1 MSQVK
6 KKGAGPRG
14 KKAGGKGP
22 ADDKGEDIL
31 QAVILADSFQDR
43 FKPLTTDRPRCL
55 LPLANTPLI
64 EYTLEY
70 LAMNGVQEVYLYC
83 SAFADQIEAYLAVS
97 PRWSST
103 SKANPFQSLDIIRV
117 AQASSLGDF
126 LRDLDKRGII
136 AGDFVLVHG
145 DLVSNVPL
153 DPILARHR
161 ARREANRDAVMT
173 LVLREGSG
181 TDHHTRAHGIE
192 PLFVLDAASGRCLQ
206 YDEMTPL
213 HHRADRF
220 LDIDPAFLEKNADI
234 TIRADLID
242 CSIDICTPDVLAL
255 WTESFDCELPRKN
268 FLHNV
273 LKDWELNGKLIYTD
287 IITDMPSPIQLQTQQ
302 SSSSSSFSPSN
313 TFTGSYAA
321 RVNSLQMYDAVSRD
335 ILGRWT
341 YPMVPDTNLLPGH
354 SYASVRRRAG
364 RTVGAG
370 VGVSA
375 ERSVT
380 IDPSATVSRAVIG
393 LHTSIG
399 ANSIVLGSTIGRRC
413 CIGSNV
419 RIENCYLWDDVIIG
433 DNTVLTKSI
442 LASNVSI
449 GSGCVVPAGSVLSF
463 GVSVADKIQLTG
475 AAGSPVVLSALKSDG
490 SPAVNDAA
498 VVGPSG
504 KGAAYSYS
512 AHIEEED
519 DEDED
524 SDAVSAESLQRSL
537 IYSTTHLNLSTSSI
551 SSFESDGDFD
561 NDSDAVFDD
570 NEREGAASKS
580 DFLGASNAGGER
592 GQRPRLPSFAS
603 LDGTRFST
611 SDGLAGRFG
620 ASGPGGTSGSF
631 GADGVS
637 NVSSSFHTDA
647 VNGLLDALRDET
659 SGDFESARLEF
670 MGLRLSTDASDGA
683 VRRAVAASFA
693 RRACELAA
701 PVGTPGDQGQG
712 LDASKAAERAV
723 KSKTGAARFVRDVGV
738 GNGTADEQV
747 GFVLALQRTLVGMRI
762 REEKENG
769 STIEGLAAPGT
780 LLAALLQQLYDSDVL
795 DEDGILAWWADGRA
809 AEGGSGASGDSS
821 MAGARERCRV
831 LVEWL
836 ETASEDDSDEADDDE
851 ESDGESD

>member
-1 MSQVK
+1 MSQAN
-6 KKGAGPRG
+6 KKGAGARG

-22 ADDKGEDIL
+22 ADDKSEDVL

-43 FKPLTTDRPRCL
+43 FKPLTIDRPRCL

-83 SAFADQIEAYLAVS
+83 GAFADQVEGYLAAS
-97 PRWSST
+97 PRWSPT
-103 SKANPFQSLDIIRV
+103 SKTNPFQSLDIIRV

-145 DLVSNVPL
+145 DVVSNVPL

-173 LVLREGSG
+173 LVLREGGDSDASAG
-181 TDHHTRAHGIE
+181 SSNNDHHTRAHGIE
-192 PLFVLDAASGRCLQ
+192 PIFVLDAATGRCLQ

-213 HHRADRF
+213 DHGDDRY
-220 LDIDPAFLEKNADI
+220 LVIDPAFLEKNADI
-234 TIRADLID
+234 MIRSDLID

-273 LKDWELNGKLIYTD
+273 LKDWELNGKLIYTE
-287 IITDMPSPIQLQTQQ
+287 IVTDQPHTSGVGSTA
-302 SSSSSSFSPSN
+302 
-313 TFTGSYAA
+313 GSYAA

-335 ILGRWT
+335 ILSRWT

-354 SYASVRRRAG
+354 SYATLRRRPGAG
-364 RTVGAG
+364 RGGAG

-380 IDPSATVSRAVIG
+380 IDHTASVSRAAIG
-393 LHTSIG
+393 LYTTIG
-399 ANSIVLGSTIGRRC
+399 ANSVVSGSTIGRRC
-413 CIGSNV
+413 RIGNNV
-419 RIENCYLWDDVIIG
+419 RIENCYLWDDVVIG
-433 DNTVLTKSI
+433 DNTVVTRSI
-442 LASNVSI
+442 LASNVHV
-449 GSGCVVPAGSVLSF
+449 GSDSVVPAGSVLSF
-463 GVSVADKIQLTG
+463 GVAVADKVQLNAT
-475 AAGSPVVLSALKSDG
+475 AGNPVVLSVSKSNG
-490 SPAVNDAA
+490 SAVADDAA
-498 VVGPSG
+498 VVGAGG
-504 KGAAYSYS
+504 KGATY
-512 AHIEEED
+512 HHTTDDD
-519 DEDED
+519 DEDDED
-524 SDAVSAESLQRSL
+524 SDAITAESLQRSL
-537 IYSTTHLNLSTSSI
+537 IYSTAHLNLSTSSI
-551 SSFESDGDFD
+551 SSFESDGEYDD
-561 NDSDAVFDD
+561 EDAVFDD
-570 NEREGAASKS
+570 DDEEAGAEGGKS
-580 DFLGASNAGGER
+580 SGFLSASNAGGER
-592 GQRPRLPSFAS
+592 GSRSRLPSFAS
-603 LDGTRFST
+603 LDGSRFST
-611 SDGLAGRFG
+611 SDGLAGRF
-620 ASGPGGTSGSF
+620 ASGAGGATGLI

-637 NVSSSFHTDA
+637 TVSSSFHTDA
-647 VNGLLDALRDET
+647 VNGLLDALRDDA

-683 VRRAVAASFA
+683 VRRAVAAAFA

-701 PVGTPGDQGQG
+701 PVDTPGEQGQG

-723 KSKTGAARFVRDVGV
+723 KSKTGAAKFVRDVGV
-738 GNGTADEQV
+738 GNGTSDEQV
-747 GFVLALQRTLVGMRI
+747 EFVLALQRTLVGMRI
-762 REEKENG
+762 REEKENKG
-769 STIEGLAAPGT
+769 KQIEGLAAPGT

-795 DEDGILAWWADGRA
+795 DEEGILAWWADGRA

-821 MAGARERCRV
+821 MAGTRERCRV

-836 ETASEDDSDEADDDE
+836 ETAEEDDSDEDDDDDDE
-851 ESDGESD
+851 EESDEDSD

>member
-1 MSQVK
+1 MSQSK
-6 KKGAGPRG
+6 KKGAGARG

-22 ADDKGEDIL
+22 ADDKGEDVL

-83 SAFADQIEAYLAVS
+83 SAFADQIESYLATS
-97 PRWSST
+97 PRWSPA

-145 DLVSNVPL
+145 DLVANVPL

-173 LVLREGSG
+173 LVLREGGGS
-181 TDHHTRAHGIE
+181 DHKTRAHGIE
-192 PLFVLDAASGRCLQ
+192 PLFVLDAVSGRCLQ
-206 YDEMTPL
+206 YEEMTPL
-213 HHRADRF
+213 DHRADRF

-287 IITDMPSPIQLQTQQ
+287 IVTDQPSSIQPLTHL
-302 SSSSSSFSPSN
+302 SSSSSSAN
-313 TFTGSYAA
+313 TFSGSYAA

-335 ILGRWT
+335 VLGRWT
-341 YPMVPDTNLLPGH
+341 YPMVPETNLLPGH

-364 RTVGAG
+364 RSVGAG

-375 ERSVT
+375 ERGVT
-380 IDPSATVSRAVIG
+380 IDPSATVSRAAIG
-393 LHTSIG
+393 LHTTIG
-399 ANSIVLGSTIGRRC
+399 ANSMVSGSTIGRRC
-413 CIGSNV
+413 SIGSNV
-419 RIENCYLWDDVIIG
+419 RIENCYLWDDVVIG
-433 DNTVLTKSI
+433 DNTVVTRSI
-442 LASNVSI
+442 LASNVSV

-463 GVSVADKIQLTG
+463 GVSVADKTQLTA
-475 AAGSPVVLSALKSDG
+475 AAGSPVVLSVLKKDG
-490 SPAVNDAA
+490 SPAVDDIAI
-498 VVGPSG
+498 VGPSG
-504 KGAAYSYS
+504 KGAAYVHA
-512 AHIEEED
+512 AHSDEEDED
-519 DEDED
+519 DEE
-524 SDAVSAESLQRSL
+524 SDAISAESLQRSL
-537 IYSTTHLNLSTSSI
+537 VYSTTHLNLSTSSI
-551 SSFESDGDFD
+551 SSFGSDDDFD
-561 NDSDAVFDD
+561 SDSDAVLDD
-570 NEREGAASKS
+570 QDAEGAASKS
-580 DFLGASNAGGER
+580 KYLSADAAGSDR

-611 SDGLAGRFG
+611 SDGL
-620 ASGPGGTSGSF
+620 SGHFGTSGAGGAAGPF

-637 NVSSSFHTDA
+637 IVSSSFHTDA
-647 VNGLLDALRDET
+647 VNGLLDALRDES

-701 PVGTPGDQGQG
+701 PVGTSGDQGQG

-762 REEKENG
+762 REEKETG
-769 STIEGLAAPGT
+769 SATEGLAAPGT

-809 AEGGSGASGDSS
+809 AEGGSGVSGDSS

-836 ETASEDDSDEADDDE
+836 ETASEDDSDEDDDDE
-851 ESDGESD
+851 GESGSDSD

>member
-1 MSQVK
+1 MSQGN
-6 KKGAGPRG
+6 KKGAGARG
-14 KKAGGKGP
+14 KKGGGKGP
-22 ADDKGEDIL
+22 ADDKGEDVL

-43 FKPLTTDRPRCL
+43 FKPLTIDRPRCL

-83 SAFADQIEAYLAVS
+83 GAFADQVEGYLATS
-97 PRWSST
+97 PRWSPT
-103 SKANPFQSLDIIRV
+103 SKTNPFQSLDIIRV

-126 LRDLDKRGII
+126 LRDLDKRSII

-173 LVLREGSG
+173 MVLREGGGS
-181 TDHHTRAHGIE
+181 DHRTRAHGIE
-192 PLFVLDAASGRCLQ
+192 PIFVLDAATGRCLQ

-213 HHRADRF
+213 DHRADRF

-234 TIRADLID
+234 MIRADLID

-287 IITDMPSPIQLQTQQ
+287 IVTDQPATLAQPQTQQ
-302 SSSSSSFSPSN
+302 QQSLSLSSPIA
-313 TFTGSYAA
+313 GSYAA

-364 RTVGAG
+364 RSGGAGAG
-370 VGVSA
+370 VYA
-375 ERSVT
+375 ERGVI
-380 IDPSATVSRAVIG
+380 IDPSASVSRTAIG
-393 LHTSIG
+393 LHSTIG
-399 ANSIVLGSTIGRRC
+399 SSSVITGSTIGRRC
-413 CIGSNV
+413 RIGNNV
-419 RIENCYLWDDVIIG
+419 CIENCYLWDDVVIG
-433 DNTVLTKSI
+433 DNAVITQSI
-442 LASNVSI
+442 LASNVSV
-449 GSGCVVPAGSVLSF
+449 GSGSVVPAGSVLSF
-463 GVSVADKIQLTG
+463 GVSVTDKVQLT
-475 AAGSPVVLSALKSDG
+475 AAPGSPVILSVQKQNG
-490 SPAVNDAA
+490 SHVVDDAN
-498 VVGPSG
+498 VVGAGG
-504 KGAAYSYS
+504 KGAAYHHS
-512 AHIEEED
+512 ANDDDDD
-519 DEDED
+519 DEDD

-537 IYSTTHLNLSTSSI
+537 IYSTAHLNLSTSSI

-561 NDSDAVFDD
+561 NDDNAVFDD
-570 NEREGAASKS
+570 DEEGAGGRSG
-580 DFLGASNAGGER
+580 FLSASNAGGER
-592 GQRPRLPSFAS
+592 GSRSRLPSFAS
-603 LDGTRFST
+603 LDGSRFST

-620 ASGPGGTSGSF
+620 AAGSGGASGLI

-637 NVSSSFHTDA
+637 TVSSSFHTDA
-647 VNGLLDALRDET
+647 VNGLLDALRDDS

-723 KSKTGAARFVRDVGV
+723 KSKTGAAKFVRDVGV

-747 GFVLALQRTLVGMRI
+747 EFVLALQRTLVGMRI
-762 REEKENG
+762 REEKEKG
-769 STIEGLAAPGT
+769 KATEGLAAPGT

-795 DEDGILAWWADGRA
+795 DEEGILAWWADGRA
-809 AEGGSGASGDSS
+809 TEGGSGASGDSS

-836 ETASEDDSDEADDDE
+836 ETAEEDDSEDDDDDE
-851 ESDGESD
+851 DESDEDSD